1 MISMKLD
8 YMAKTVSLASLTPR
22 IVDHLAALF
31 RLGALIKR
39 IHRFISFTGSQF
51 MNTLQQ

>member
-39 IHRFISFTGSQF
+39 IHRFILLGRS
-51 MNTLQQ
+51 L